1 MIQDPLVF
9 AFFVIFAGAAVLG
22 TLALYARQALIVAYI
37 FLGVIAGPSVTG
49 LVNEISLIQEIS
61 HVGIMFLLFLLGV
74 DLRPAG
80 LFNTLRQTT
89 IVTVVSCVIFS
100 VTGSVIGLFAGLA
113 LHEALLIGATLMF
126 SSTILGLKL
135 LPTTALHHQRM
146 GQLIVGILLLQDL
159 IAIAVLLFV
168 ETTGTGSTVNTDML
182 RIIAGVPAIA
192 LVAYVFGRF
201 VLKRLFLRF
210 DTIREYVFLVTVGWC
225 LGMAELGAAF
235 GFSHEI
241 GAFVAGVTLATSPI
255 AEYIAETLRPVRDF
269 FLVMFFF
276 ALGAAFQLQ
285 VLEQIWLWAGVLT
298 LLTLLLKPL
307 VFSALFRL
315 VGEKQAMSKEM
326 AVRLGQI
333 SEFSLLVAVVALE
346 TGYISERASYL
357 IQTATIAGFILS
369 SSWIVLR
376 YPTPIAV
383 SDRLRRD

>member
-61 HVGIMFLLFLLGV
+61 NVGIMFLLFLLGV

-333 SEFSLLVAVVALE
+333 REFSLLVAVVALE

>member
-61 HVGIMFLLFLLGV
+61 NVGIMFLLFLLGV